1 MDDLF
6 VSVPFQFDLTAL
18 SGLSGPEAQC
28 VLFWANL
35 GIWNL
40 PPGTIPQQLF
50 WTVYDLIRDFPYDQL
65 PFNPIYVTRN
75 ISFNEPCYDFV
86 TNAYEAPRL
95 A

>member
-1 MDDLF
+1 M
-6 VSVPFQFDLTAL
+6 SVPFQFDLTAL

-75 ISFNEPCYDFV
+75 ISFNESCYDFV